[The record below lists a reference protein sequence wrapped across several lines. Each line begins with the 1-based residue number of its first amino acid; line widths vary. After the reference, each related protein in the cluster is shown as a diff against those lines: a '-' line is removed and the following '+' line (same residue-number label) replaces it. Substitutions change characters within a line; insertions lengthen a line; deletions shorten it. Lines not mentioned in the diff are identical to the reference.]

1 MLGEFHIL
9 KRLGEGG
16 MGQVYLAEQP
26 RLGRQVAI
34 KVLRPM
40 RPSSDDDAPPMLADA
55 PEMVEPILDWRP
67 LGYAAHFRLT
77 NFSDQAAAVAA
88 YDQTSEAVRARFRTA
103 RRRVELAIAD
113 VQDLLAATKGPAGAA
128 AAHASAIFALIAS
141 VGAVINGETGA
152 APAAQPAQ
160 ADIDAM
166 FG

>member
-1 MLGEFHIL
+1 MASGPIL
-9 KRLGEGG
+9 DATALKAANINPATGLATD
-16 MGQVYLAEQP
+16 YLNHYNE
-26 RLGRQVAI
+26 VAMMI
-34 KVLRPM
+34 G
-40 RPSSDDDAPPMLADA
+40 MLADA

-77 NFSDQAAAVAA
+77 HFSDQAAAVAA

-113 VQDLLAATKGPAGAA
+113 VQDLLAATKGPPGAA

>member
-1 MLGEFHIL
+1 MASGPIL
-9 KRLGEGG
+9 DATALKAANINPATGLATD
-16 MGQVYLAEQP
+16 YLNHYNE
-26 RLGRQVAI
+26 VAMMI
-34 KVLRPM
+34 G
-40 RPSSDDDAPPMLADA
+40 MLADA

>member
-1 MLGEFHIL
+1 MAHGRAPDAAAL
-9 KRLGEGG
+9 KAANINPATGLATD
-16 MGQVYLAEQP
+16 YLNHYNE
-26 RLGRQVAI
+26 VAMMI
-34 KVLRPM
+34 G
-40 RPSSDDDAPPMLADA
+40 MLADA

-77 NFSDQAAAVAA
+77 NFSDQDVAIAA

-113 VQDLLAATKGPAGAA
+113 VQDLLAATTSPPGEA

-141 VGAVINGETGA
+141 VGAVINGESGA
-152 APAAQPAQ
+152 GPASAAAPAQ
-160 ADIDAM
+160 ADIDAL